1 MGKEQSMNK
10 FKCGG
15 EFNNGS
21 YPPSNT
27 IIMTKD
33 KEGIALKGVTLQNYN
48 AELVHRI
55 EELRE
60 KRDEIKRIVELE
72 EEEKTNIQKDLVI
85 LNKRITEL
93 DESLSRNY
101 AYSNGYDK
109 TIHEVEVAYS
119 KILESSQTLLHVL
132 KSETI
137 QAIKR

>member
-1 MGKEQSMNK
+1 MNWQIDL
-10 FKCGG
+10 G
-15 EFNNGS
+15 
-21 YPPSNT
+21 
-27 IIMTKD
+27 
-33 KEGIALKGVTLQNYN
+33 
-48 AELVHRI
+48 I

-119 KILESSQTLLHVL
+119 KVCFSPQIFSPFLFVLMWPSSSRSHLHRLTSLLL
-132 KSETI
+132 SSC
-137 QAIKR
+137 ACF